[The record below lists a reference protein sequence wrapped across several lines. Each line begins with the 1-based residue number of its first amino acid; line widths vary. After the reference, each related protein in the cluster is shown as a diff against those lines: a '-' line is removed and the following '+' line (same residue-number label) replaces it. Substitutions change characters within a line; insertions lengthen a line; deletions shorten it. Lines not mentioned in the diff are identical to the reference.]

1 MSDCSKHKKT
11 VEKYPGDLKSLAEDI
26 GNLHYEY
33 LTEFLTHLSWKLNSD
48 ADKDYNA
55 GRTKL
60 SWELGGASSFFTKN
74 TNFNKKKQK
83 RKEREVKNFQSLRK
97 KKKDG

>member
-60 SWELGGASSFFTKN
+60 SWELGDASALLTKTSKSIN
-74 TNFNKKKQK
+74 RAWKISEPYMKGK
-83 RKEREVKNFQSLRK
+83 
-97 KKKDG
+97 